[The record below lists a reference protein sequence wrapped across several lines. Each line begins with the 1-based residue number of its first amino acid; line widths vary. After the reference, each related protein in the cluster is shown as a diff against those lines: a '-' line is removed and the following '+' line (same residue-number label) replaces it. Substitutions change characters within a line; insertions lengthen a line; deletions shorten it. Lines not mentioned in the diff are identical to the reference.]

1 MPIANTHKKRYE
13 KTLAFMGKHLEQG
26 SSLLDLG
33 TENPFTPFL
42 KEAGYIVQN
51 TQGENLD
58 DAFKAYEKTN
68 VDCVT
73 AFEIFEHMLAPYNI
87 LKTLQCKRLIASVP
101 LKLWFA
107 SAYWNDHDDWDKHY
121 HEFEVKQFHFL
132 LQKTEWTIK
141 AQELWTSPD
150 SKKIGV
156 RPFLRYFTPRY
167 CIVYCERN

>member
-1 MPIANTHKKRYE
+1 MAIPLPHQKRYN
-13 KTLAFMGKHLEQG
+13 KTLAFMAEHLAQG

-33 TENPFTPFL
+33 IENPFTPQL
-42 KEAGYIVQN
+42 KAAGYQVEN

-58 DAFKAYEKTN
+58 EDYLGYAQKE

-87 LKTLQCKRLIASVP
+87 LKNIKSKRLIASVP

-107 SAYWNDHDDWDKHY
+107 SAYWNEADDWDKHY
-121 HEFEVKQFHFL
+121 HEFEVKQFQFL
-132 LQKTEWTIK
+132 LERAGWTIK

-150 SKKIGV
+150 PKKIGI
-156 RPFLRYFTPRY
+156 RPLLRYFTPRY
-167 CIVYCERN
+167 CIVYCERT